1 MANIKLKK
9 PLLSAAILACLFGG
23 ALTTIGSIT
32 GGVNDLVN
40 SAKSKV
46 KLTKKEESFSDLS
59 SLNIN
64 LAARNLVISESPDD
78 KAHLTYYQSDGNYQ
92 IDGSTLGKITTSSEN
107 GNLNIKEDG
116 AGSFN
121 ISSGIFSFH
130 ISTGIRSLL
139 SLFDQESQGK
149 RTVQLSLP
157 KGTKLETF
165 SGSSSLGD
173 VTLSNLSAK
182 NADFSLSQG
191 SLTVNDGQFASGKF
205 KNSLGEISFNNS
217 QISSG
222 KINASSGNIGLNNSH
237 FETGEITAALGDI
250 NLNSSKISDTSLK
263 ISSGSISSKQL
274 DLVGNI
280 SITNQLGDINLQ
292 LVPNSLNK
300 LSFDLKTT
308 LGDIDIPNGI
318 NVEYTK
324 DSKHTG
330 STLVHKIENPTATL
344 TITAKSGNIKLNE

>member
-78 KAHLTYYQSDGNYQ
+78 KAHLTYYQRDGNYQ
-92 IDGSTLGKITTSSEN
+92 IGGSMLGKITTSSEN

-116 AGSFN
+116 ADSFH
-121 ISSGIFSFH
+121 ISTDIRSFH

-139 SLFDQESQGK
+139 SLFDQESQEK
-149 RTVQLSLP
+149 RTVELSLP

-182 NADFSLSQG
+182 NADFSLSNG
-191 SLTVNDGQFASGKF
+191 SLTVNDSQFASGKF
-205 KNSLGEISFNNS
+205 KNSLGEITFNNS

-222 KINASSGNIGLNNSH
+222 KIIDSSGTITLSNSQ
-237 FETGEITAALGDI
+237 FASGEISNSLGEV
-250 NLNSSKISDTSLK
+250 NLNSSKISDSTLK
-263 ISSGSISSKQL
+263 ISSGSLNSEQL
-274 DLVGNI
+274 ELAGTI
-280 SITNQLGDINLQ
+280 SITNQLGDINLH
-292 LVPNSLNK
+292 LVSGSLSQ
-300 LSFDLKTT
+300 LSFDLKTD
-308 LGDIDIPNGI
+308 LGEIDIPSGI
-318 NVEYTK
+318 NVEH
-324 DSKHTG
+324 SKGDELGG
-330 STLVHKIENPTATL
+330 SAIRKVENPTTTL
-344 TITAKSGNIKLNE
+344 SASAQSGSIKLSE

>member
-23 ALTTIGSIT
+23 ALTTIGSMT

-64 LAARNLVISESPDD
+64 LAARNLVISESSDD
-78 KAHLTYYQSDGNYQ
+78 KAHLTYYQRDGNYQ
-92 IDGSTLGKITTSSEN
+92 IGGSMLGKITTSSEN

-116 AGSFN
+116 ADSFH
-121 ISSGIFSFH
+121 ISTDIRSFH

-139 SLFDQESQGK
+139 SLFDQESQEK

-182 NADFSLSQG
+182 NADFSLSNG
-191 SLTVNDGQFASGKF
+191 SLTVNDSQFASGKF
-205 KNSLGEISFNNS
+205 KNSLGEITINNS

-222 KINASSGNIGLNNSH
+222 KIIDSSGTITLSNSQ
-237 FETGEITAALGDI
+237 FASGEISNSLGEV
-250 NLNSSKISDTSLK
+250 NLNSSKISDSTLK
-263 ISSGSISSKQL
+263 ISSGSLNSEQL
-274 DLVGNI
+274 ELAGTI
-280 SITNQLGDINLQ
+280 SITDQLGDINLH
-292 LVPNSLNK
+292 LVSGSLSQ
-300 LSFDLKTT
+300 LSFDLKTD
-308 LGDIDIPNGI
+308 LGEIDIPSGI
-318 NVEYTK
+318 IVEH
-324 DSKHTG
+324 SKGDELGG
-330 STLVHKIENPTATL
+330 SAIRKVENPTTTL
-344 TITAKSGNIKLNE
+344 TASVESGSIKLSE

>member
-23 ALTTIGSIT
+23 ALTTIGSMT

-92 IDGSTLGKITTSSEN
+92 IDGSSLGNITTSSEN

-116 AGSFN
+116 AG
-121 ISSGIFSFH
+121 
-130 ISTGIRSLL
+130 SLL

-182 NADFSLSQG
+182 NADFSLSNG
-191 SLTVNDGQFASGKF
+191 SLTVNDSQFASGKF

-217 QISSG
+217 QINSG
-222 KINASSGNIGLNNSH
+222 KIIASSGTITLSNSQ
-237 FETGEITAALGDI
+237 FASGEIANSLGEV
-250 NLNSSKISDTSLK
+250 NLNSSKISDSTLK
-263 ISSGSISSKQL
+263 ISSGSLNSEQL
-274 DLVGNI
+274 ELAGTI
-280 SITNQLGDINLQ
+280 SITDQLGDINLH
-292 LVPNSLNK
+292 LVSGSLSQ
-300 LSFDLKTT
+300 LSFDLKTD
-308 LGDIDIPNGI
+308 LGEIDIPSGMS
-318 NVEYTK
+318 VEHTK
-324 DSKHTG
+324 GDELGG
-330 STLVHKIENPTATL
+330 SAIRKVENPTTTL
-344 TITAKSGNIKLNE
+344 TASAQSGSIKLSE

>member
-23 ALTTIGSIT
+23 ALTTIGSMT

-64 LAARNLVISESPDD
+64 LASRNLVIRESPDD

-92 IDGSTLGKITTSSEN
+92 IDGSSLGKITTSSEN
-107 GNLNIKEDG
+107 GNLNIKEEG
-116 AGSFN
+116 AGSF
-121 ISSGIFSFH
+121 H
-130 ISTGIRSLL
+130 ISAGIRSLL

-149 RTVQLSLP
+149 RTVQISLP

-182 NADFSLSQG
+182 NADFSLSNG
-191 SLTVNDGQFASGKF
+191 SLTVNDSQFASGKF

-222 KINASSGNIGLNNSH
+222 EIKDSSGNIGLNNSH
-237 FETGEITAALGDI
+237 FGTGEITAALGDI

-330 STLVHKIENPTATL
+330 STIVHKIENPTATL

>member
-40 SAKSKV
+40 STKSKV

-78 KAHLTYYQSDGNYQ
+78 KAHLTYYQRDGNYQ
-92 IDGSTLGKITTSSEN
+92 IGGSMLGKITTSSEN

-116 AGSFN
+116 ADSFH
-121 ISSGIFSFH
+121 ISTDIRSFH

-139 SLFDQESQGK
+139 SLFDQESQEK
-149 RTVQLSLP
+149 RTVELSLP

-182 NADFSLSQG
+182 NADFSLSNG
-191 SLTVNDGQFASGKF
+191 SLTVNDSQFASGKF
-205 KNSLGEISFNNS
+205 KNSLGDITLNNS

-222 KINASSGNIGLNNSH
+222 KIIDSSGTITLSNSQ
-237 FETGEITAALGDI
+237 FASGEIANSLGDV
-250 NLNSSKISDTSLK
+250 NLNSSKISDSTLK
-263 ISSGSISSKQL
+263 TSSGSLNSERL
-274 DLVGNI
+274 ELAGTI
-280 SITNQLGDINLQ
+280 SITDQLGDINLH
-292 LVPNSLNK
+292 LVSGSLSQ
-300 LSFDLKTT
+300 LSFDLKTN
-308 LGDIDIPNGI
+308 LGEIDIPSGM
-318 NVEYTK
+318 NVEHTK
-324 DSKHTG
+324 GDDVGDSAIRK
-330 STLVHKIENPTATL
+330 VENPTTTL
-344 TITAKSGNIKLNE
+344 TASAQSGSIKLSE

>member
-78 KAHLTYYQSDGNYQ
+78 KAHLTYYQRDGNYQ
-92 IDGSTLGKITTSSEN
+92 IGGSMLGKITTSSEN

-116 AGSFN
+116 ADSFH
-121 ISSGIFSFH
+121 ISTDIRSFH

-139 SLFDQESQGK
+139 SLFDQESQEK
-149 RTVQLSLP
+149 RTVELSLP

-182 NADFSLSQG
+182 NADFSLSNG
-191 SLTVNDGQFASGKF
+191 SLTVNDSQFASGKF
-205 KNSLGEISFNNS
+205 KNSLGEIAFNNS

-222 KINASSGNIGLNNSH
+222 KIIASSGTITLSNSQ
-237 FETGEITAALGDI
+237 FASGEIANSLGEI
-250 NLNSSKISDTSLK
+250 NLNSSKISDSTLK
-263 ISSGSISSKQL
+263 ISSGSLNSEQL
-274 DLVGNI
+274 ELAGTI
-280 SITNQLGDINLQ
+280 SITDQLGDINLH
-292 LVPNSLNK
+292 LVSGSLSQ
-300 LSFDLKTT
+300 LSFDLKTD
-308 LGDIDIPNGI
+308 LGEIDIPSGMS
-318 NVEYTK
+318 VEHSK
-324 DSKHTG
+324 GDELGDSAIRK
-330 STLVHKIENPTATL
+330 VENPTTTL
-344 TITAKSGNIKLNE
+344 SASAQSGSIKLSE

>member
-40 SAKSKV
+40 STKSKV

-78 KAHLTYYQSDGNYQ
+78 KAHLTYYQRDGNYQ
-92 IDGSTLGKITTSSEN
+92 IGGSMLGKITTSSEN

-116 AGSFN
+116 ADSFH
-121 ISSGIFSFH
+121 ISTDIRSFH

-139 SLFDQESQGK
+139 SLFDQESQEK
-149 RTVQLSLP
+149 RTVELSLP

-205 KNSLGEISFNNS
+205 KNSLGEITINNS

-222 KINASSGNIGLNNSH
+222 KIIDSSGTITLSNSQ
-237 FETGEITAALGDI
+237 FASGEISNSLGEV
-250 NLNSSKISDTSLK
+250 NLNSSKISDSTLK
-263 ISSGSISSKQL
+263 ISSGSLNSEQL
-274 DLVGNI
+274 ELAGTI
-280 SITNQLGDINLQ
+280 SITNQLGDINLH
-292 LVPNSLNK
+292 LVSGSLSQ
-300 LSFDLKTT
+300 LSFDLKTD
-308 LGDIDIPNGI
+308 LGEIDIPSSI
-318 NVEYTK
+318 SVEH
-324 DSKHTG
+324 SKGHELGG
-330 STLVHKIENPTATL
+330 SAIRKVENPTTTL
-344 TITAKSGNIKLNE
+344 TASAQSGSIKLSE

>member
-23 ALTTIGSIT
+23 ALITIGSMT

-92 IDGSTLGKITTSSEN
+92 IDGSSLGKITTSSEN
-107 GNLNIKEDG
+107 GNLNIKEEG
-116 AGSFN
+116 AGSF
-121 ISSGIFSFH
+121 H
-130 ISTGIRSLL
+130 ISAGIRSLL

-182 NADFSLSQG
+182 NADFSLSNG
-191 SLTVNDGQFASGKF
+191 SLTVNDSQFASGKF

-237 FETGEITAALGDI
+237 FGTGEITAALDDI

>member
-1 MANIKLKK
+1 MANIKFKK

-23 ALTTIGSIT
+23 ALTTIGSTT

-46 KLTKKEESFSDLS
+46 KVTKKEENFSDLS

-64 LAARNLVISESPDD
+64 LVARNLVISESPDD

-139 SLFDQESQGK
+139 SLFDQESQEK

-182 NADFSLSQG
+182 NADFSLSNG
-191 SLTVNDGQFASGKF
+191 SLTVNDSQFASGKF
-205 KNSLGEISFNNS
+205 KNSLGEIAFNNS

-222 KINASSGNIGLNNSH
+222 KIIASSGTITLSNSQ
-237 FETGEITAALGDI
+237 FASGEIANSLGEV
-250 NLNSSKISDTSLK
+250 NLNTSKISDSTLK
-263 ISSGSISSKQL
+263 ISSGSLNSEQL
-274 DLVGNI
+274 ELAGTI
-280 SITNQLGDINLQ
+280 SITDQLGDINLH
-292 LVPNSLNK
+292 LVSGSLSQ
-300 LSFDLKTT
+300 LSFDLKTD
-308 LGDIDIPNGI
+308 LGEIDIPSGI
-318 NVEYTK
+318 NVEH
-324 DSKHTG
+324 SKGDELGG
-330 STLVHKIENPTATL
+330 SAVRKVENPTTTL
-344 TITAKSGNIKLNE
+344 TASAQSGSIKLSE

>member
-40 SAKSKV
+40 STKSKV

-78 KAHLTYYQSDGNYQ
+78 KAHLTYYQRDGNYQ
-92 IDGSTLGKITTSSEN
+92 IGGSMLGKITTSSEN

-116 AGSFN
+116 ADSFH
-121 ISSGIFSFH
+121 ISTDIRSFH

-139 SLFDQESQGK
+139 SLFDQESQEK
-149 RTVQLSLP
+149 RTVELSLP

-205 KNSLGEISFNNS
+205 KNSLGEITINNS

-222 KINASSGNIGLNNSH
+222 KIIDSSGTITLSNSQ
-237 FETGEITAALGDI
+237 FASGEISNSLGEV
-250 NLNSSKISDTSLK
+250 NLNSSKISDSTLK
-263 ISSGSISSKQL
+263 ISSGSLNSEQL
-274 DLVGNI
+274 ELAGTI
-280 SITNQLGDINLQ
+280 SITDQLGDINLH
-292 LVPNSLNK
+292 LVSGSLSQ
-300 LSFDLKTT
+300 LSFDLKTD
-308 LGDIDIPNGI
+308 LGEIDIPSGMS
-318 NVEYTK
+318 VEHTK
-324 DSKHTG
+324 GDELGG
-330 STLVHKIENPTATL
+330 SAVRKVENPTTTL
-344 TITAKSGNIKLNE
+344 TASAQSGRIKLSE

>member
-23 ALTTIGSIT
+23 ALTTIGSMT

-78 KAHLTYYQSDGNYQ
+78 KAHLTYYQSDG
-92 IDGSTLGKITTSSEN
+92 SSLGKITTSSEN

-116 AGSFN
+116 AGSF
-121 ISSGIFSFH
+121 H
-130 ISTGIRSLL
+130 ISAGIRSLL

-182 NADFSLSQG
+182 NADFSLSNG
-191 SLTVNDGQFASGKF
+191 SLTVNDSQFASGKF
-205 KNSLGEISFNNS
+205 KNSLGEITFNNS
-217 QISSG
+217 QINSG
-222 KINASSGNIGLNNSH
+222 KINASSGTITLSNSQ
-237 FETGEITAALGDI
+237 FASGEIANSLGEV
-250 NLNSSKISDTSLK
+250 NLNSSKISDSALK
-263 ISSGSISSKQL
+263 ISSGSLNSEQL
-274 DLVGNI
+274 ELAGTI
-280 SITNQLGDINLQ
+280 SITDELGDINLH
-292 LVPNSLNK
+292 LVSGSLSQ
-300 LSFDLKTT
+300 LSFDLKTD
-308 LGDIDIPNGI
+308 LGEIDIPSGI
-318 NVEYTK
+318 NVEH
-324 DSKHTG
+324 SKGDELGG
-330 STLVHKIENPTATL
+330 SAIRKVENPTTTL
-344 TITAKSGNIKLNE
+344 TASAQSGSIKLSE

>member
-23 ALTTIGSIT
+23 ALTTIGSMT

-64 LAARNLVISESPDD
+64 LVARNLVISESPDD

-92 IDGSTLGKITTSSEN
+92 IDGSSLGKITTSSEN
-107 GNLNIKEDG
+107 GNLNIKEEG
-116 AGSFN
+116 AGSF
-121 ISSGIFSFH
+121 H
-130 ISTGIRSLL
+130 ISAGIRSLL
-139 SLFDQESQGK
+139 NLLDQESQGK

-182 NADFSLSQG
+182 NADFSLSNG
-191 SLTVNDGQFASGKF
+191 SLTVNDSQFASGKF

-237 FETGEITAALGDI
+237 FETGEITAALGNI
-250 NLNSSKISDTSLK
+250 NLNSSKISDTSFK
-263 ISSGSISSKQL
+263 ISSGSISSKKL
-274 DLVGNI
+274 DFVGNI

-324 DSKHTG
+324 DSKLTG

>member
-40 SAKSKV
+40 STKSKV

-78 KAHLTYYQSDGNYQ
+78 KAHLTYYQRDGNYQ
-92 IDGSTLGKITTSSEN
+92 IGGSMLGKITTSSEN

-116 AGSFN
+116 ADSFH
-121 ISSGIFSFH
+121 ISTDIRSFH

-139 SLFDQESQGK
+139 SLFDQESQEK
-149 RTVQLSLP
+149 RTVELSLP

-191 SLTVNDGQFASGKF
+191 SLTVNDGQFESGKF

-222 KINASSGNIGLNNSH
+222 KINASSGNITLSNSQ
-237 FETGEITAALGDI
+237 FASGEIANSLGDV
-250 NLNSSKISDTSLK
+250 NLNSSKISDSTLK
-263 ISSGSISSKQL
+263 ISSGSLNSEQL
-274 DLVGNI
+274 ELAGTI
-280 SITNQLGDINLQ
+280 SITDQLGDINLH
-292 LVPNSLNK
+292 LVSGSLSQ
-300 LSFDLKTT
+300 LSFDLKTD
-308 LGDIDIPNGI
+308 LGEIDIPSGM
-318 NVEYTK
+318 NVEH
-324 DSKHTG
+324 SKGDELGG
-330 STLVHKIENPTATL
+330 SAIRKVENPPTTL
-344 TITAKSGNIKLNE
+344 TASAQSGSIKLSE

>member
-23 ALTTIGSIT
+23 ALTTIGSMT

-64 LAARNLVISESPDD
+64 LAARNLVISESPND
-78 KAHLTYYQSDGNYQ
+78 KAHLTYYQRDGNYQ
-92 IDGSTLGKITTSSEN
+92 IGGSMLGKITTSSEN

-116 AGSFN
+116 ADSFH
-121 ISSGIFSFH
+121 ISTDIRSFH

-139 SLFDQESQGK
+139 SLFDQESQEK
-149 RTVQLSLP
+149 RTVELSLP

-182 NADFSLSQG
+182 NADFSL
-191 SLTVNDGQFASGKF
+191 
-205 KNSLGEISFNNS
+205 GEITINNS

-222 KINASSGNIGLNNSH
+222 KIIDSSGTITLSNSQ
-237 FETGEITAALGDI
+237 FASGEISNSLGEV
-250 NLNSSKISDTSLK
+250 NLNSSKISDSTLK
-263 ISSGSISSKQL
+263 ISSGSLNSEQL
-274 DLVGNI
+274 ELAGTI
-280 SITNQLGDINLQ
+280 SITDQLGDINLH
-292 LVPNSLNK
+292 LVSGSLSQ
-300 LSFDLKTT
+300 LSFDLKTD
-308 LGDIDIPNGI
+308 LGEIDIPSSI
-318 NVEYTK
+318 SVEH
-324 DSKHTG
+324 SKGHELGG
-330 STLVHKIENPTATL
+330 SAIRKVENPTTTL
-344 TITAKSGNIKLNE
+344 TASVESGSIKLSE

>member
-78 KAHLTYYQSDGNYQ
+78 KAHLTYYQRDGNYQ
-92 IDGSTLGKITTSSEN
+92 IGGSMLGKITTSSEN

-116 AGSFN
+116 ADSFH
-121 ISSGIFSFH
+121 ISTDIRSFH

-149 RTVQLSLP
+149 HTVQLSLP

-173 VTLSNLSAK
+173 VTLSNLSVK
-182 NADFSLSQG
+182 NADFSLSNG
-191 SLTVNDGQFASGKF
+191 SLTVNDSQFASGKF
-205 KNSLGEISFNNS
+205 KNSLGDITLNNS

-222 KINASSGNIGLNNSH
+222 KIIDSSGTITLSNSQ
-237 FETGEITAALGDI
+237 FASGEIANSLGDV
-250 NLNSSKISDTSLK
+250 NLNSSKISDSTLK
-263 ISSGSISSKQL
+263 TSSGSLNSERL
-274 DLVGNI
+274 ELAGTI
-280 SITNQLGDINLQ
+280 SITNQLGDINLH
-292 LVPNSLNK
+292 LVSGSLSQ
-300 LSFDLKTT
+300 LSFDLKTD
-308 LGDIDIPNGI
+308 LGEIDIPSGMS
-318 NVEYTK
+318 VEHTK
-324 DSKHTG
+324 GDELGG
-330 STLVHKIENPTATL
+330 SAVRKVENPTTTL
-344 TITAKSGNIKLNE
+344 TASAQSGSIKLSE

>member
-1 MANIKLKK
+1 MANMNSKK
-9 PLLSAAILACLFGG
+9 KFLSIAILACILGV
-23 ALTTIGSIT
+23 ALTAIGSAT
-32 GGVNDLVN
+32 GGFNDLIN
-40 SAKSKV
+40 STKN
-46 KLTKKEESFSDLS
+46 KLKATKTEESFSDLS

-64 LAARNLVISESPDD
+64 LAARNLVIRESPDD

-92 IDGSTLGKITTSSEN
+92 IDGSSLGKITTSSEN

-116 AGSFN
+116 AGSF
-121 ISSGIFSFH
+121 H
-130 ISTGIRSLL
+130 ISAGIRSLL

-157 KGTKLETF
+157 KGTKLESF
-165 SGSSSLGD
+165 SSSSSLGD
-173 VTLSNLSAK
+173 ITLSNLSANNTEITLSK
-182 NADFSLSQG
+182 GNLTINNSQFLSSKIRNA
-191 SLTVNDGQFASGKF
+191 
-205 KNSLGEISFNNS
+205 LGDITLNNS

-222 KINASSGNIGLNNSH
+222 EIKDSSGNIGLNNSH

-330 STLVHKIENPTATL
+330 STIVHKIENPTATL

>member
-23 ALTTIGSIT
+23 ALTTIGSTT

-46 KLTKKEESFSDLS
+46 KVTEKEESFSDLS

-64 LAARNLVISESPDD
+64 LVARNLVISESPDD

-92 IDGSTLGKITTSSEN
+92 IDGSSLGKITTSSEN

-116 AGSFN
+116 AGSFH
-121 ISSGIFSFH
+121 ISAGIRSFH

-139 SLFDQESQGK
+139 SLFDQESQEK
-149 RTVQLSLP
+149 RTVELSLP

-182 NADFSLSQG
+182 NADFSLSNG
-191 SLTVNDGQFASGKF
+191 SLTVNDSQFASGKF
-205 KNSLGEISFNNS
+205 KNSLGEITFNNS
-217 QISSG
+217 QINSG
-222 KINASSGNIGLNNSH
+222 KINASSGTITLSNSQ
-237 FETGEITAALGDI
+237 FASGEIANSLGEV
-250 NLNSSKISDTSLK
+250 NLNSSKISDSTLK
-263 ISSGSISSKQL
+263 ISSGSLNSEQL
-274 DLVGNI
+274 ELAGTI
-280 SITNQLGDINLQ
+280 SITDQLGDINLH
-292 LVPNSLNK
+292 LVSGSLSQ
-300 LSFDLKTT
+300 LSFDLKTD
-308 LGDIDIPNGI
+308 LGEIDIPSGI
-318 NVEYTK
+318 NVEH
-324 DSKHTG
+324 SKGDELGG
-330 STLVHKIENPTATL
+330 SAIRKVENPTTTL
-344 TITAKSGNIKLNE
+344 SASAQSGSIKLSE

>member
-23 ALTTIGSIT
+23 ALTTIGSMT

-64 LAARNLVISESPDD
+64 LAARNLVISESSDD

-92 IDGSTLGKITTSSEN
+92 IDGSSLGNITTSSEN

-116 AGSFN
+116 AGSF
-121 ISSGIFSFH
+121 H
-130 ISTGIRSLL
+130 ISAGIRSLL

-182 NADFSLSQG
+182 NADFSLSNG
-191 SLTVNDGQFASGKF
+191 SLTVNDSQFASGKF

-274 DLVGNI
+274 DFVGNI

-324 DSKHTG
+324 DSKLTG

>member
-23 ALTTIGSIT
+23 ALTTIGSMT

-92 IDGSTLGKITTSSEN
+92 IDGSSLGNITTSSEN

-116 AGSFN
+116 AGSFY
-121 ISSGIFSFH
+121 ISA
-130 ISTGIRSLL
+130 GIRSLL

-149 RTVQLSLP
+149 STVQLSLP

-182 NADFSLSQG
+182 NADFSLSNG
-191 SLTVNDGQFASGKF
+191 SLTVNDSQFASGKF

>member
-23 ALTTIGSIT
+23 ALTTIGSMT

-92 IDGSTLGKITTSSEN
+92 IDGSSLGKITTSSEN

-116 AGSFN
+116 AGPFY
-121 ISSGIFSFH
+121 ISA
-130 ISTGIRSLL
+130 GIRSLL

-182 NADFSLSQG
+182 NADFSLSNG
-191 SLTVNDGQFASGKF
+191 SLTVNDSQFASGKF
-205 KNSLGEISFNNS
+205 KNSQGDITLNNS

-222 KINASSGNIGLNNSH
+222 KIIDSSGTITLSNSQ
-237 FETGEITAALGDI
+237 FASGEIANSLGDV
-250 NLNSSKISDTSLK
+250 NLNSSKISDSTLK
-263 ISSGSISSKQL
+263 ISSGSLNSEQL
-274 DLVGNI
+274 ELADTI
-280 SITNQLGDINLQ
+280 SITGQLGDINLH
-292 LVPNSLNK
+292 LVSGSLSQ
-300 LSFDLKTT
+300 LSFDLKTN
-308 LGDIDIPNGI
+308 LGEIDIPSGM
-318 NVEYTK
+318 NVEHTK
-324 DSKHTG
+324 GDDVGDSAIRK
-330 STLVHKIENPTATL
+330 VENPTTTL
-344 TITAKSGNIKLNE
+344 TASAQSGSIKLSE

>member
-23 ALTTIGSIT
+23 ALTTIGSMT

-78 KAHLTYYQSDGNYQ
+78 KAHLTYYQRDGNYQ
-92 IDGSTLGKITTSSEN
+92 IGGSMLGKITTSSEN

-116 AGSFN
+116 ADSFH
-121 ISSGIFSFH
+121 ISTDIRSFH

-139 SLFDQESQGK
+139 SLFDQESQEK
-149 RTVQLSLP
+149 RTVELSLP

-205 KNSLGEISFNNS
+205 KNSLGEITINNS

-222 KINASSGNIGLNNSH
+222 KIIDSSGTITLSNSQ
-237 FETGEITAALGDI
+237 FASGEISNSLGEV
-250 NLNSSKISDTSLK
+250 NLNSSKISDSTLK
-263 ISSGSISSKQL
+263 ISSGSLNSEQL
-274 DLVGNI
+274 ELAGTI
-280 SITNQLGDINLQ
+280 SITDQLGDINLH
-292 LVPNSLNK
+292 LVSGSLSQ
-300 LSFDLKTT
+300 LSFDLKTD
-308 LGDIDIPNGI
+308 LGEIDIPSGMS
-318 NVEYTK
+318 VEHTK
-324 DSKHTG
+324 GDELGG
-330 STLVHKIENPTATL
+330 SAIRKVENPTTTL
-344 TITAKSGNIKLNE
+344 TASAQSGSIKLSE

>member
-139 SLFDQESQGK
+139 SLFDQESQEK
-149 RTVQLSLP
+149 RTVELSLP

-182 NADFSLSQG
+182 NADFSLSNG
-191 SLTVNDGQFASGKF
+191 SLTVNDSQFASGKF
-205 KNSLGEISFNNS
+205 KNSLGEITFNNS

-222 KINASSGNIGLNNSH
+222 KIIDSSGTITLSNSQ
-237 FETGEITAALGDI
+237 FASGEISNSLGEV
-250 NLNSSKISDTSLK
+250 NLNSSKISDSTLK
-263 ISSGSISSKQL
+263 ISSGSLNSEQL
-274 DLVGNI
+274 ELAGTI
-280 SITNQLGDINLQ
+280 SITDQLGDINLH
-292 LVPNSLNK
+292 LVSGSLSQ
-300 LSFDLKTT
+300 LSFDLKTD
-308 LGDIDIPNGI
+308 LGEIDIPSGI
-318 NVEYTK
+318 IVEH
-324 DSKHTG
+324 SKGDELGG
-330 STLVHKIENPTATL
+330 SAIRKVENPTTTL
-344 TITAKSGNIKLNE
+344 TASVESGSIKLSE

>member
-40 SAKSKV
+40 STKSKV

-78 KAHLTYYQSDGNYQ
+78 KAHLTYYQRDGNYQ
-92 IDGSTLGKITTSSEN
+92 IGGSMLGKITTSSEN

-116 AGSFN
+116 ADSFH
-121 ISSGIFSFH
+121 ISTDIRSFH

-139 SLFDQESQGK
+139 SLFDQESQEK
-149 RTVQLSLP
+149 RTVELSLP

-205 KNSLGEISFNNS
+205 KNSLGEITINNS

-222 KINASSGNIGLNNSH
+222 KIIDSSGTITLSNSQ
-237 FETGEITAALGDI
+237 FASGEIANSLGEV
-250 NLNSSKISDTSLK
+250 NLNSSKISDSTLK
-263 ISSGSISSKQL
+263 ISSGSLNSEQL
-274 DLVGNI
+274 ELAGTI
-280 SITNQLGDINLQ
+280 SITNQLGDINLH
-292 LVPNSLNK
+292 LVSGSLSQ
-300 LSFDLKTT
+300 LSFDLKTD
-308 LGDIDIPNGI
+308 LGEIDIPSGMS
-318 NVEYTK
+318 VEHTK
-324 DSKHTG
+324 GDELGG
-330 STLVHKIENPTATL
+330 SAVRKVENPTTTL
-344 TITAKSGNIKLNE
+344 TASAQSGSIKLSE

>member
-40 SAKSKV
+40 STKSKV

-78 KAHLTYYQSDGNYQ
+78 KAHLTYYQRDGNYQ
-92 IDGSTLGKITTSSEN
+92 IGGSMLGKITTSSEN

-116 AGSFN
+116 ADSFH
-121 ISSGIFSFH
+121 ISTDIRSFH

-139 SLFDQESQGK
+139 SLFDQESQEK
-149 RTVQLSLP
+149 RTVELSLP

-182 NADFSLSQG
+182 NADFSLSNG
-191 SLTVNDGQFASGKF
+191 SLTVNDSQFASGKF
-205 KNSLGEISFNNS
+205 KNSLGEIAFNNS

-222 KINASSGNIGLNNSH
+222 KIIASSGTITLSNSQ
-237 FETGEITAALGDI
+237 FASGEIANSLGEI
-250 NLNSSKISDTSLK
+250 NLNSSKISDSTLK
-263 ISSGSISSKQL
+263 ISSGSLNSEQL
-274 DLVGNI
+274 ELAGTI
-280 SITNQLGDINLQ
+280 SITDQLGDINLH
-292 LVPNSLNK
+292 LVSGSLSQ
-300 LSFDLKTT
+300 LSFDLKTD
-308 LGDIDIPNGI
+308 LGEIDIPSGMS
-318 NVEYTK
+318 VEHSK
-324 DSKHTG
+324 GDELGDSAIRK
-330 STLVHKIENPTATL
+330 VENPTTTL
-344 TITAKSGNIKLNE
+344 SASAQSGSIKLSE

>member
-23 ALTTIGSIT
+23 ALTTIGSTT

-92 IDGSTLGKITTSSEN
+92 IDGSSLGKITTSSEN

-116 AGSFN
+116 AGSFY
-121 ISSGIFSFH
+121 ISA
-130 ISTGIRSLL
+130 GIRSLL

-182 NADFSLSQG
+182 NADFSLSNG
-191 SLTVNDGQFASGKF
+191 SLTVNDSQFASGKF

-222 KINASSGNIGLNNSH
+222 KINASSGTITLSNSQ
-237 FETGEITAALGDI
+237 FASGEIANSLGEV
-250 NLNSSKISDTSLK
+250 NLNSSKISD
-263 ISSGSISSKQL
+263 
-274 DLVGNI
+274 
-280 SITNQLGDINLQ
+280 
-292 LVPNSLNK
+292 
-300 LSFDLKTT
+300 
-308 LGDIDIPNGI
+308 
-318 NVEYTK
+318 
-324 DSKHTG
+324 
-330 STLVHKIENPTATL
+330 STLTNWAILIFIWFLAVCRSYPLI
-344 TITAKSGNIKLNE
+344 

>member
-9 PLLSAAILACLFGG
+9 PFLSAAILACLFGG
-23 ALTTIGSIT
+23 ALTTIGSMT

-64 LAARNLVISESPDD
+64 LVARNLVISESPDD

-92 IDGSTLGKITTSSEN
+92 IDGSSLGKITTSSEN
-107 GNLNIKEDG
+107 GNLNIKEEG
-116 AGSFN
+116 AGSF
-121 ISSGIFSFH
+121 H
-130 ISTGIRSLL
+130 ISAGIRSLL

-182 NADFSLSQG
+182 NADFSLSNG
-191 SLTVNDGQFASGKF
+191 SLTVNDSQFASGKF

-222 KINASSGNIGLNNSH
+222 KINASSGNIGLNNSY
-237 FETGEITAALGDI
+237 FETGEITAALGNI
-250 NLNSSKISDTSLK
+250 NLNSSKISDTSFK

-274 DLVGNI
+274 DFFGNI

-324 DSKHTG
+324 DSKLTG

>member
-40 SAKSKV
+40 STKSKV

-78 KAHLTYYQSDGNYQ
+78 KAHLTYYQRDGNYQ
-92 IDGSTLGKITTSSEN
+92 IGGSMLGKITTSSEN

-116 AGSFN
+116 ADSFH
-121 ISSGIFSFH
+121 ISTDIRSFH

-139 SLFDQESQGK
+139 SLFDQESQEK
-149 RTVQLSLP
+149 RTVELSLP

-205 KNSLGEISFNNS
+205 KNSLGEITINNS

-222 KINASSGNIGLNNSH
+222 KIIDSSGTITLSNSQ
-237 FETGEITAALGDI
+237 FASGEISNSLGEV
-250 NLNSSKISDTSLK
+250 NLNSSKISDSTLK
-263 ISSGSISSKQL
+263 ISSGSLNSEQL
-274 DLVGNI
+274 ELAGTI
-280 SITNQLGDINLQ
+280 SITDQLGDINLH
-292 LVPNSLNK
+292 LVSGSLSQ
-300 LSFDLKTT
+300 LSFDLKTD
-308 LGDIDIPNGI
+308 LGEIDIPSGI
-318 NVEYTK
+318 IVEH
-324 DSKHTG
+324 SKGDELGG
-330 STLVHKIENPTATL
+330 SAIRKVENPTTTL
-344 TITAKSGNIKLNE
+344 SASAQSGSIKLSE

>member
-40 SAKSKV
+40 STKSKV

-78 KAHLTYYQSDGNYQ
+78 KAHLTYYQRDGNYQ
-92 IDGSTLGKITTSSEN
+92 IGGSMLGKITTSSEN

-116 AGSFN
+116 ADSFH
-121 ISSGIFSFH
+121 ISTDIRSFH

-139 SLFDQESQGK
+139 SLFDQESQEK
-149 RTVQLSLP
+149 RTVELSLP

-205 KNSLGEISFNNS
+205 KNSLGEITINNS

-222 KINASSGNIGLNNSH
+222 KIIDSSGTITLSNSQ
-237 FETGEITAALGDI
+237 FASGEISNSLGEV
-250 NLNSSKISDTSLK
+250 NLNSSKISDSTLK
-263 ISSGSISSKQL
+263 ISSGSLNSEQL
-274 DLVGNI
+274 ELAGTI
-280 SITNQLGDINLQ
+280 SITDQLGDINLH
-292 LVPNSLNK
+292 LVSGSLSQ
-300 LSFDLKTT
+300 LSFDLKTD
-308 LGDIDIPNGI
+308 LGEIDIPSGMS
-318 NVEYTK
+318 VEHTK
-324 DSKHTG
+324 GDELGG
-330 STLVHKIENPTATL
+330 SAVRKVENPTTTL
-344 TITAKSGNIKLNE
+344 TASAQSGSIKLSE

>member
-92 IDGSTLGKITTSSEN
+92 IDGSTLRKITTSSEN

-121 ISSGIFSFH
+121 ISSDIVSFH

-191 SLTVNDGQFASGKF
+191 TLTVNDGQFASGKF

-217 QISSG
+217 QINSG
-222 KINASSGNIGLNNSH
+222 KINASSGTITLSNSQ
-237 FETGEITAALGDI
+237 FASGEIANSLGDV
-250 NLNSSKISDTSLK
+250 NLNTSKISDSTLK
-263 ISSGSISSKQL
+263 ISSGSLNSEQL
-274 DLVGNI
+274 ELAGTI
-280 SITNQLGDINLQ
+280 SITDQLGDINLH
-292 LVPNSLNK
+292 LVSGSLSQ
-300 LSFDLKTT
+300 LSFDLKTD
-308 LGDIDIPNGI
+308 LGEIDIPSGI
-318 NVEYTK
+318 NVEH
-324 DSKHTG
+324 SKGDELGG
-330 STLVHKIENPTATL
+330 SAIRKVENPTTTL
-344 TITAKSGNIKLNE
+344 TASAQSGSIKLSE

>member
-9 PLLSAAILACLFGG
+9 PFLSAAILACLFGG
-23 ALTTIGSIT
+23 ALTTIGSMT

-64 LAARNLVISESPDD
+64 LVARNLVISESPDD

-92 IDGSTLGKITTSSEN
+92 IDGSSLGKITTSSEN
-107 GNLNIKEDG
+107 GNLNIKEEG
-116 AGSFN
+116 AGSF
-121 ISSGIFSFH
+121 H
-130 ISTGIRSLL
+130 ISAGIRSLL
-139 SLFDQESQGK
+139 NLFDQESQGK

-182 NADFSLSQG
+182 NADFSLSNG
-191 SLTVNDGQFASGKF
+191 SLTVNDSQFASGKF

-237 FETGEITAALGDI
+237 FETGEITAALGNI

-274 DLVGNI
+274 DFVGNI

-324 DSKHTG
+324 DSNLTG

>member
-40 SAKSKV
+40 STKSKV

-64 LAARNLVISESPDD
+64 LASRNLVIRESPDD

-92 IDGSTLGKITTSSEN
+92 IDGSSLGKITTSSEN
-107 GNLNIKEDG
+107 GNLNIKEEG
-116 AGSFN
+116 AGSF
-121 ISSGIFSFH
+121 H
-130 ISTGIRSLL
+130 ISAGIRSLL

-149 RTVQLSLP
+149 RTVQISLP

-182 NADFSLSQG
+182 NADFSLSNG
-191 SLTVNDGQFASGKF
+191 SLTVNDSQFASGKF

-222 KINASSGNIGLNNSH
+222 EIKDSSGNIGLNNSH
-237 FETGEITAALGDI
+237 FGTGEITAALGDI

-330 STLVHKIENPTATL
+330 STIVHKIENPTATL

>member
-40 SAKSKV
+40 STKSKV

-121 ISSGIFSFH
+121 ISSDIVSFH

-182 NADFSLSQG
+182 NADFSLSNG
-191 SLTVNDGQFASGKF
+191 SLTVNDSQFASGKF
-205 KNSLGEISFNNS
+205 KNSLGEITFNNS
-217 QISSG
+217 QINSG
-222 KINASSGNIGLNNSH
+222 KINASSGTITLSNSQ
-237 FETGEITAALGDI
+237 FASGEIANSLGEV
-250 NLNSSKISDTSLK
+250 NLNSSKISDSALK
-263 ISSGSISSKQL
+263 ISSGSLNSEQL
-274 DLVGNI
+274 ELAGTI
-280 SITNQLGDINLQ
+280 SITDQLGDINLH
-292 LVPNSLNK
+292 LVSGSLSQ
-300 LSFDLKTT
+300 LSFDLKTD
-308 LGDIDIPNGI
+308 LGEIDIPSGI
-318 NVEYTK
+318 SVEH
-324 DSKHTG
+324 SKGDELGG
-330 STLVHKIENPTATL
+330 SAIRKVENPTTTL
-344 TITAKSGNIKLNE
+344 TASAQSGSIKLSE

>member
-23 ALTTIGSIT
+23 ALTTIGSMT

-78 KAHLTYYQSDGNYQ
+78 KAHLTYYQRDGNYQ
-92 IDGSTLGKITTSSEN
+92 IGGSMLGKITTSSEN

-116 AGSFN
+116 ADSFH
-121 ISSGIFSFH
+121 ISTDIRSFH

-139 SLFDQESQGK
+139 SLFDQESQEK
-149 RTVQLSLP
+149 RTVELSLP

-182 NADFSLSQG
+182 NADFSLSNG
-191 SLTVNDGQFASGKF
+191 SLTVNDSQFASGKF

-217 QISSG
+217 QINSG
-222 KINASSGNIGLNNSH
+222 KINASSGTITLSNSQ
-237 FETGEITAALGDI
+237 FASGEIANSLGDV
-250 NLNSSKISDTSLK
+250 NLNTSKISDSTLK
-263 ISSGSISSKQL
+263 ISSGSLNSEQL
-274 DLVGNI
+274 ELAGTI
-280 SITNQLGDINLQ
+280 SITDQLGDINLH
-292 LVPNSLNK
+292 LVSGSLSQ
-300 LSFDLKTT
+300 LSFDLKTD
-308 LGDIDIPNGI
+308 LGEIDIPSGI
-318 NVEYTK
+318 NVEH
-324 DSKHTG
+324 SKGDELGG
-330 STLVHKIENPTATL
+330 SAIRKVENPTTTL
-344 TITAKSGNIKLNE
+344 TASAQSGSIKLSE

>member
-23 ALTTIGSIT
+23 ALTTIGSTT

-46 KLTKKEESFSDLS
+46 KVTKKEESFSDLS

-64 LAARNLVISESPDD
+64 LVARNLVISESPDD
-78 KAHLTYYQSDGNYQ
+78 KAHLTYYQIDGNYK
-92 IDGSTLGKITTSSEN
+92 IDGDALRKITTSSEN

-116 AGSFN
+116 AGSF
-121 ISSGIFSFH
+121 H
-130 ISTGIRSLL
+130 ISAGIRSLL

-173 VTLSNLSAK
+173 VTLSNLSAN
-182 NADFSLSQG
+182 NADFSLSNG
-191 SLTVNDGQFASGKF
+191 SLTVNDSQFASGKF

-237 FETGEITAALGDI
+237 FGTGEITAALGDI